1 MLDHMA
7 QVILKYFTFY
17 LILFGENLCLSGVD
31 VWAVGCILAE
41 LLLRI
46 PFVAGDTDLD
56 QLAKIFQAMG
66 TPTEESWPGH
76 SKLPDYVQFRSYP
89 ATPLEDIFTAAA
101 PDLIDLMSSMLNLD
115 PMRRCKCSEGLKMPY
130 FSNNPAPTPGPNLPM
145 PSSLSSSTSDKD
157 TTSDLNVAVPG
168 SKRKL
173 REGLESSGL
182 AKKLVF

>member
-1 MLDHMA
+1 M
-7 QVILKYFTFY
+7 
-17 LILFGENLCLSGVD
+17 
-31 VWAVGCILAE
+31 WAVGCILAE

-66 TPTEESWPGH
+66 TPTEETWPGH
-76 SKLPDYVQFRSYP
+76 SKLPDFVQFRSYP
-89 ATPLEDIFTAAA
+89 ATPWEDIFTAAT
-101 PDLIDLMSSMLNLD
+101 PDLIDLMSSLLNLD
-115 PMRRCKCSEGLKMPY
+115 PMRRCKCPGALKMPY

-145 PSSLSSSTSDKD
+145 PSSLSSVSDKESSI
-157 TTSDLNVAVPG
+157 SDLNVVPG